1 MKKNLKRTTPAAA
14 ASSSS
19 SSSSSSSTHSG
30 NVKSQK
36 KQQQLPY
43 RNRKMLK
50 RSTNRTIEISGLD
63 FQPKLP
69 ETFESEAYEKIDTVV
84 DDIFNKR
91 APTISF
97 EEIHSDVDTLCAYG
111 KSADLY
117 NSIVKTCRSHISS
130 QVDNIRK

>member
-1 MKKNLKRTTPAAA
+1 MKKNLKRTTPAAVP
-14 ASSSS
+14 SS

-30 NVKSQK
+30 NVKTQK
-36 KQQQLPY
+36 KQQQQLPH

-69 ETFESEAYEKIDTVV
+69 ATFESEAYEKIDTVV